1 MATKYRVK
9 TKTKNFF
16 VLDKWM
22 TVLEMRSFGWRYKGQ
37 KTEAGGWDVTVNVD
51 NGTATARR
59 RFYTYLEFRRDKP
72 YSRNFFF
79 GLLEFLMSIMSWI
92 RRFLII
98 PIWII
103 AIICA
108 IAGFAGAS
116 GGDKI
121 IGMDPCLFAG
131 IMILVVAYLPSALF
145 CLCGW
150 GFRKIFKVDEKHRQ
164 ELIDHGID
172 PESGL

>member
-1 MATKYRVK
+1 MARKYTVR

-22 TVLEMRSFGWRYKGQ
+22 TVLEMKAFGWRYKGQ
-37 KTEAGGWDVTVNVD
+37 HTEAGGWDVTVNVD
-51 NGTATARR
+51 SGTATARR
-59 RFYTYLEFRRDKP
+59 RFYTYLEFRRDRP

-79 GLLEFLMSIMSWI
+79 GLMEVLMSIMSWI

-98 PIWII
+98 PIWIGALI
-103 AIICA
+103 MIV
-108 IAGFAGAS
+108 AGFAGAS

-131 IMILVVAYLPSALF
+131 ILTLVLTYLPSAIF
-145 CLCGW
+145 CLLGW
-150 GFRKIFKVDEKHRQ
+150 GFRKIFKVDEKHRAD
-164 ELIDHGID
+164 LIANGYD